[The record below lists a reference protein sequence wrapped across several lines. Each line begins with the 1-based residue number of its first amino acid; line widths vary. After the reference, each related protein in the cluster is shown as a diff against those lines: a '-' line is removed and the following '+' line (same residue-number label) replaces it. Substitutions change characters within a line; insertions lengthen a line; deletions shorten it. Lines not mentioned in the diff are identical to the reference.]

1 MDKITIISVFNK
13 HEDFIELQ
21 YNSILKH
28 VKGDYE
34 YIVFNNGSTEEQSNK
49 IIKICEEFNIKCI
62 RIHVNYNQSPSH
74 IAGNA
79 LNESFK
85 HLSNEIVFKMD
96 SDMFFISDVNLIDVC
111 NKYDLFYIE
120 TGSQYMWSGV
130 FSINTKKL
138 KEFNLNFLP
147 GVIQN
152 TDTFGQSCLLTNDPI
167 YSRKKMFL
175 YCILNETNGKIDGT
189 INNDCRI
196 IITKNEI
203 VDIEH
208 NRFENLYSNLNEKFF
223 SLHKKIVDFGFP
235 KPYHI
240 DIITLDG
247 LDFIIHFKSSNHDD
261 IYKNLD
267 YTKNKKSALIS
278 FLNDNNKLNG

>member
-1 MDKITIISVFNK
+1 MDKITIMSVFNK
-13 HEDFIELQ
+13 HEDFIEVQ
-21 YNSILKH
+21 YNSIIKN

-34 YIVFNNGSTEEQSNK
+34 YIIFNNASTEEQSNK
-49 IIKICEEFNIKCI
+49 IIKICEDLNIQCI
-62 RIHVNYNQSPSH
+62 RINVNYNQSPSN

-85 HLSNEIVFKMD
+85 HLSDKIVFKID

-111 NKYDLFYIE
+111 NAYDLFYIE
-120 TGSQYMWSGV
+120 TGDRFMWSGV

-138 KEFNLNFLP
+138 KGFNLNFLP

-152 TDTFGQSCLLTNDPI
+152 TDTFGQSCLLTDDPS

-175 YCILNETNGKIDGT
+175 YCILDETDGVINGT
-189 INNDCRI
+189 INNDCSI
-196 IITKNEI
+196 LITKNEI

-208 NRFENLYSNLNEKFF
+208 DRFESLYIGLNEKFF
-223 SLHKKIVDFGFP
+223 SLYQKIVDYGFP

-247 LDFIIHFKSSNHDD
+247 LDFIIHFKSSNHDN
-261 IYKNLD
+261 IYNNLD
-267 YTKNKKSALIS
+267 YTKNKKSSLIS
-278 FLNDNNKLNG
+278 FLNDNSKLNR